1 MMTFTPSQEDRA
13 TEPLPPGAR
22 GSTQVRGWLA
32 GRRKYKMKNI
42 NISASGPPREV
53 PRLREAQLIRT
64 YRPQHPRYLPH
75 HMRRQRTTSQDD
87 QELREIYNEEEAGG
101 ERLFFSRTPRTV
113 RRSDDIN
120 DNLRGYRRV
129 L

>member
-1 MMTFTPSQEDRA
+1 M
-13 TEPLPPGAR
+13 
-22 GSTQVRGWLA
+22 
-32 GRRKYKMKNI
+32 
-42 NISASGPPREV
+42 

-87 QELREIYNEEEAGG
+87 QELREIYNEEEGGG

-113 RRSDDIN
+113 RRSEDIN